1 MWDFSSK
8 KQGWE
13 PEREP
18 NMNNRSNVEYNS
30 LYSFFIYVSG
40 LTLKNAILM

>member
-1 MWDFSSK
+1 MGFSSK
-8 KQGWE
+8 KSGWE

-30 LYSFFIYVSG
+30 LYSFFIYASD
-40 LTLKNAILM
+40 LIPKNAILM